1 MTQTHTGPGPG
12 PGVGYLAQIAL
23 HPDQFQALERG
34 LDNFEEV
41 VQSVVQSGGPDG
53 QGLEQGLHLPGPR
66 GDAAWLSSGSVTTA

>member
-1 MTQTHTGPGPG
+1 MTQTHTGPG

-34 LDNFEEV
+34 LDNFEE
-41 VQSVVQSGGPDG
+41 VVQSGGPDG